1 LRIENCKLRIES
13 RRRQSEISKLEI
25 EESNLQSSD
34 WSFGAASLVRRTRN
48 LQFPVFNFQF
58 SIPSLFGMALPLLM
72 IVAMVSPTSAQK
84 KSSCIECHI
93 KLDDPR
99 LSAPAKQF
107 DNDIHRARGL
117 SCNDCHGGDPNADTK
132 EAAKDP
138 RKGYLGKPKT
148 VDIPA
153 YCGKCHSDANL
164 MKRFNPSLRVDQER
178 EYYTSVH
185 GQKLKT
191 GETRA
196 ATCISCHSVHGIR
209 SPKDPLSTVYPSNV
223 AETCSKCHASAD
235 YMRGFGIP
243 NDQYAKYKTSVH
255 AQAIYEKQD
264 LSAPTCNDC
273 HGNHGATPPGI
284 ASVANVCG
292 QCHARQAELFQTSP
306 HKAAFD
312 QKELGECITCHSNHA
327 IAKPSDQLLGT
338 QQGALCVNCHSN
350 GDKGFVAA
358 GMMRSRI
365 DELIASIDKST
376 KILGEAERKGMEVS
390 KPKFEL
396 KAATDALTHARVLIH
411 SSSTVEVEKVVEPG
425 LDAAGKGYQAGL
437 GALSELSFRRK
448 GLAVSLVF
456 ILFLAVL
463 VYLKIKQIESRQ
475 AVAD

>member
-1 LRIENCKLRIES
+1 MIRC
-13 RRRQSEISKLEI
+13 
-25 EESNLQSSD
+25 
-34 WSFGAASLVRRTRN
+34 AASNFVVRGFAWI
-48 LQFPVFNFQF
+48 LPVLT
-58 SIPSLFGMALPLLM
+58 ILLLS
-72 IVAMVSPTSAQK
+72 ATASAQK
-84 KSSCIECHI
+84 KSSCIECHA

-99 LSAPAKQF
+99 LSAPAKLF
-107 DNDIHRARGL
+107 DNDIHRGRGL

-132 EAAKDP
+132 ESAKDP

-148 VDIPA
+148 SDIPA

-164 MKRFNPSLRVDQER
+164 MKKFNPSLRVDQER

-185 GQKLKT
+185 GKLLKT
-191 GETRA
+191 GETRV

-209 SPKDPLSTVYPSNV
+209 AINDPLSSVYPSNV

-235 YMRGFGIP
+235 YMRGLGIP
-243 NDQYAKYKTSVH
+243 SDQYAKYKTSVH
-255 AQAIYEKQD
+255 AQALYDKQD

-312 QKELGECITCHSNHA
+312 QKDLAECITCHSNHA
-327 IAKPSDQLLGT
+327 INKPNDQLIGT
-338 QQGALCVNCHSN
+338 TDGALCINCHTS

-358 GMMRSRI
+358 GQMRSRI
-365 DELIASIDKST
+365 DELIASLGRST
-376 KILGEAERKGMEVS
+376 EILNRAERAGMEVS

-396 KAATDALTHARVLIH
+396 KGASDALTHARVLIH
-411 SSSTVEVEKVVEPG
+411 SSSTAEVDKVIGPG
-425 LDAAGKGYQAGL
+425 LEVSSKGYEAGMA
-437 GALSELSFRRK
+437 ALAERKFRRQ

-456 ILFLAVL
+456 ILFLAGL
-463 VYLKIKQIESRQ
+463 VYLKLRQIEARQ
-475 AVAD
+475 AAEQ

>member
-1 LRIENCKLRIES
+1 MNQTKLRHCKLKIEKC
-13 RRRQSEISKLEI
+13 KLQI
-25 EESNLQSSD
+25 DESCPTTE
-34 WSFGAASLVRRTRN
+34 SLKGRMPN
-48 LQFPVFNFQF
+48 LQFSFCNLQF
-58 SIPSLFGMALPLLM
+58 SIYSFFELTVQLLM
-72 IVAMVSPTSAQK
+72 VLALVASASAQK

-99 LSAPAKQF
+99 LSAPAKLF
-107 DNDIHRARGL
+107 DNDIHKSRGL
-117 SCNDCHGGDPNADTK
+117 SCNDCHGGDPNDDTK
-132 EAAKDP
+132 EGAKDP

-148 VDIPA
+148 LDIPA

-185 GQKLKT
+185 GKLLKEKS
-191 GETRA
+191 ETRV

-209 SPKDPLSTVYPSNV
+209 APTDPLSSVYPTNV

-235 YMRGFGIP
+235 YMRSFGIP
-243 NDQYAKYKTSVH
+243 SDQYVKYKTSVH
-255 AQAIYEKQD
+255 AKALYEKQD

-306 HKAAFD
+306 HKVAFD
-312 QKELGECITCHSNHA
+312 QKQLAECITCHSNHA
-327 IAKPSDQLLGT
+327 IAKPGDQMIGT
-338 QQGALCVNCHSN
+338 QAGALCVNCHTN

-365 DELIASIDKST
+365 DELLASINKST
-376 KILGEAERKGMEVS
+376 EILSRAERAGMEVS

-396 KAATDALTHARVLIH
+396 KGATDALTHARVLIH
-411 SSSTVEVEKVVEPG
+411 SSSTAEVDKVVRPG
-425 LDAAGKGYQAGL
+425 LEVAGKGYQAGL
-437 GALSELSFRRK
+437 AALAERKFRRE

-456 ILFLAVL
+456 ILFLAAL
-463 VYLKIKQIESRQ
+463 VYLKIRQIESRQ
-475 AVAD
+475 PARE

>member
-1 LRIENCKLRIES
+1 
-13 RRRQSEISKLEI
+13 
-25 EESNLQSSD
+25 
-34 WSFGAASLVRRTRN
+34 
-48 LQFPVFNFQF
+48 
-58 SIPSLFGMALPLLM
+58 M